1 MGGGLVTSGSQSPT
15 WRNPRARWVVR
26 WRAVRSWGAAWASMR
41 YRSRCRGGAQD
52 GTYRR
57 SATQQSL
64 VLAYALS
71 AGCWVREMKRSIR
84 GQYLVGHGLLR
95 FACLKIVEVNAFD
108 IDRLRYPDTHVEPN
122 HQIG

>member
-1 MGGGLVTSGSQSPT
+1 
-15 WRNPRARWVVR
+15 
-26 WRAVRSWGAAWASMR
+26 MR
-41 YRSRCRGGAQD
+41 YRSRCRGGVQD

-71 AGCWVREMKRSIR
+71 VGCWVREMKRSIR

-95 FACLKIVEVNAFD
+95 FACFKIVEVNAFD